1 MLSNLND
8 LNFQRKKTS
17 DINPSQPSSF
27 PEQKNRSI
35 YDFILRQ
42 DTQIMKLEKEI
53 SQIHNQLTTLSKSSS
68 PSFSK
73 EELIP
78 LIKTELSSILPSFK
92 AETETK
98 FNTLNTKFNELASQI
113 TDIQNQVLTSSLLN
127 SNPNTINNNTNINH
141 NNTIPLQS
149 SIISTLELKTNSLI
163 TNMKSSF
170 ENQVTDL
177 NKKYNDLDND
187 FNRLI
192 ESLKTQFVTINDLIF
207 QIEENK
213 LNKNDFQ
220 KYFNEHSLQ
229 LTSNNNSYKTKESN
243 LNMHFNPIQRG
254 NRNKPTPLSKTNDNY
269 MLTHSQTMTS
279 LPSSFIVQ
287 EELLS
292 LRNEVNS
299 TFDKID
305 SKLLTE
311 LNNQSNDIKALY
323 QLINSLQSNNNTHST
338 QGNENSSDVSKRV
351 STIEIELS
359 KKANI
364 EQLNYALEA
373 QAKINDALCN
383 ANRIARWS
391 WSDDASVNEGNFIV
405 WSIQNINT
413 ALNVFS
419 WESENDAIFVN
430 VKGIYKIS
438 VGVILNDDYGMVCG
452 MDEDVYWV
460 VINGET
466 IMVGKRSEEGIILT
480 ECYLPIGDD
489 TKVQVKMRKGKEGE
503 EAIGGCG
510 NAEAFLEIKKLI

>member
-8 LNFQRKKTS
+8 LNFQRKRPS
-17 DINPSQPSSF
+17 DIHLSQPSSL
-27 PEQKNRSI
+27 PEPKNRSI

-42 DTQIMKLEKEI
+42 DTQIMNLEKEL
-53 SQIHNQLTTLSKSSS
+53 SQIHNQMTTLSKTSS
-68 PSFSK
+68 PLFSK
-73 EELIP
+73 EELLP
-78 LIKTELSSILPSFK
+78 LIKKELTSLFPPFK

-98 FNTLNTKFNELASQI
+98 LNTFNTKLNELASQI
-113 TDIQNQVLTSSLLN
+113 TDVQNQILTSSLFN
-127 SNPNTINNNTNINH
+127 SNTNTINNNANSA
-141 NNTIPLQS
+141 IPLQS

-170 ENQVTDL
+170 DNQVTDL
-177 NKKYNDLDND
+177 NKKYTDLDND

-192 ESLKTQFVTINDLIF
+192 ESLKTQFITLNDLIF

-213 LNKNDFQ
+213 LNKNDFP
-220 KYFNEHSLQ
+220 KYFNEHSSQ
-229 LTSNNNSYKTKESN
+229 FTSNNNHLKNKESN
-243 LNMHFNPIQRG
+243 LTMHFNPIQRG
-254 NRNKPTPLSKTNDNY
+254 NRNKTSPLSKANDNY
-269 MLTHSQTMTS
+269 ILTHSQTMTS
-279 LPSSFIVQ
+279 LPSSFIMQ

-311 LNNQSNDIKALY
+311 LSHQSNDIKALY
-323 QLINSLQSNNNTHST
+323 QLVNSLQTNNNTHLT
-338 QGNENSSDVSKRV
+338 QGNDSSSDLSKRL

-391 WSDDASVNEGNFIV
+391 WSDDASVNEGSFIV

-489 TKVQVKMRKGKEGE
+489 TRVQVKMRKGKEGE
-503 EAIGGCG
+503 EGIGGCG